1 MVRHYQPKGIKN
13 KFSDEALRKAL
24 QDLAENQDSIRK
36 TAAVYGIPYS
46 TLRDHHKGVSKTQ
59 YGGRPTVLTYQE
71 EREIVQCCIVL
82 QEMGFPLDRSS
93 LSNVISDYLRANARE
108 NPFPDDLPGP
118 DWFVGFFKRR
128 KSALSQRKP
137 QHLSKKRAKALTKER
152 IEGWMKFVEKIYR
165 KAGLFKLSKKELSKR
180 IWNCDE
186 TAFATASSS
195 RMVLA
200 RRGAKS
206 VYETMAGSGREYI
219 TVHWGG
225 NTNGDKIPPYILY
238 KAQHLYHTWTLS
250 GPTEAMYGV
259 SASGWMEKQ
268 NFYSWFVKGFI
279 PVLKK
284 MKLIAENEE
293 PSTTLTTT
301 EPSLVSDSSDDSD
314 FTDDTSPSV
323 ILFFD
328 GHYSHINLDV
338 INVARKYNIILVTLP
353 PNTTHALQPLDVGV
367 FAPMKKNWQKI
378 LIDYKR
384 RTRGQGVRK
393 TIFPKLLKQLTD
405 TSMKPHQ
412 FQGAFR
418 GAGLYPKP
426 SAAAIPQAKIS
437 PADAVTTR
445 TPCKS
450 PRSPTAATTPAIK
463 LQLRHHFSKLF
474 QKTRTPIPPP
484 QPKPSARVD
493 LAYYGEVITSH
504 EAYSRIKAQDERKQQ
519 RLAKA
524 KKGKQPARQ
533 GKRKTAVTEE
543 RDENKC
549 QGCGGLF
556 DNDSN
561 ERQEDW
567 VGCEHCWRWYH
578 YDCAGLSELP
588 EDEDPWTCSKCS

>member
-1 MVRHYQPKGIKN
+1 MLH
-13 KFSDEALRKAL
+13 
-24 QDLAENQDSIRK
+24 
-36 TAAVYGIPYS
+36 
-46 TLRDHHKGVSKTQ
+46 
-59 YGGRPTVLTYQE
+59 
-71 EREIVQCCIVL
+71 CVL

-118 DWFVGFFKRR
+118 DWFVGFFKRW

-137 QHLSKKRAKALTKER
+137 QHLSKKRAKALTKDR
-152 IEGWMKFVEKIYR
+152 SEGWIEFVKKIYK

-225 NTNGDKIPPYILY
+225 NANGDKIPPYVLY
-238 KAQHLYHTWTLS
+238 KAQHMYHTWTLS

-353 PNTTHALQPLDVGV
+353 PNTTHALQPLDIGV
-367 FAPMKKNWQKI
+367 FAPMKKN
-378 LIDYKR
+378 
-384 RTRGQGVRK
+384 
-393 TIFPKLLKQLTD
+393 
-405 TSMKPHQ
+405 
-412 FQGAFR
+412 
-418 GAGLYPKP
+418 
-426 SAAAIPQAKIS
+426 
-437 PADAVTTR
+437 
-445 TPCKS
+445 
-450 PRSPTAATTPAIK
+450 
-463 LQLRHHFSKLF
+463 
-474 QKTRTPIPPP
+474 
-484 QPKPSARVD
+484 
-493 LAYYGEVITSH
+493 
-504 EAYSRIKAQDERKQQ
+504 
-519 RLAKA
+519 
-524 KKGKQPARQ
+524 
-533 GKRKTAVTEE
+533 
-543 RDENKC
+543 
-549 QGCGGLF
+549 
-556 DNDSN
+556 
-561 ERQEDW
+561 
-567 VGCEHCWRWYH
+567 
-578 YDCAGLSELP
+578 
-588 EDEDPWTCSKCS
+588 